1 MTQRLPILL
10 LAVFVSSAAAHA
22 GQDAFEEQLI
32 RAGYGVEQRT
42 CVINELSKGGEAV
55 DYALLAEGLHEQLDL
70 AEAQGAPVDDAAREE
85 ILIGLAEALPMFAAF
100 KSGPGDPEA
109 MARLSSVS
117 SALLSNCLTLQK

>member
-55 DYALLAEGLHEQLDL
+55 DYALLAEGLREQLDV
-70 AEAQGAPVDDAAREE
+70 AEAQGVQVDDAAREE
-85 ILIGLAEALPMFAAF
+85 ILMGLAETLPMLTASSF
-100 KSGPGDPEA
+100 GVGDPEA
-109 MARLSSVS
+109 MTRLMSVS
-117 SALLSNCLTLQK
+117 NALLLNCLTLQD